1 MKKKT
6 LIIIGVIAII
16 AIIIG
21 AVLLFSNSKD
31 SKPKSNLPE
40 IASQDDL
47 LNLLTDIQDKVYALK
62 KGEMPTTGSA
72 PVDLTDAD
80 NVNYFTGLENGE
92 DLEFLV
98 VSEPLMTSQAYSFVL
113 GKVKEGV
120 DANEIAKQMNEKI
133 NSRKWICVSAEK
145 VYSTSSGDVVC
156 LVMSSEEL
164 AKPIYDEFKALAGG
178 IGEEFVKTEE
188 AIELPPDMY

>member
-1 MKKKT
+1 MKKT
-6 LIIIGVIAII
+6 TIILIGVIVLIAII
-16 AIIIG
+16 AG
-21 AVLLFSNSKD
+21 TVLLFSN

-40 IASQDDL
+40 IASEDDL
-47 LNLLTDIQDKVYALK
+47 LNLLESIEDKVYEAK
-62 KGEMPTTGSA
+62 NGEMPNMISA

-80 NVNYFTGLENGE
+80 SVKDFTGLENGE
-92 DLEFLV
+92 NLEFLV
-98 VSEPLMTSQAYSFVL
+98 VSQPSINAQAYSFVL

-133 NSRKWICVSAEK
+133 NPRKWVCVSAEK

-188 AIELPPDMY
+188 AVELPPDMY